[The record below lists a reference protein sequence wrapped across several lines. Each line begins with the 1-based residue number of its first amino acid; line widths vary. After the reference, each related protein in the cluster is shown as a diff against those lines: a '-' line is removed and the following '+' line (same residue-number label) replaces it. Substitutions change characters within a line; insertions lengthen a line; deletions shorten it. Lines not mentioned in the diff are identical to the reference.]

1 MTGSNWQ
8 PLAALEPRRL
18 REARLAAHFAAQ
30 WLARA
35 ARAYVAP
42 KPDDSHTNLGW
53 GTVVGGLGTHPLSD
67 GSRLG
72 LRLRDLT
79 LMIISTQGQSQLL
92 ALGGLAD
99 ADVRAW
105 LGQRVRE
112 LGLDAQK
119 LDAPSPYAMPAF
131 GIATG
136 ASYSV
141 DGEALSVLA
150 AWYANANSALEEIG
164 QVLLARGLS
173 VPVVRCWPHH
183 FDLDSLV
190 TFPGAG
196 PTDVRSMGTGFSPGD
211 EYYDAPYFYVS
222 VHPAPAGRPVL
233 PPFAHW
239 HTQDFTA
246 AVATASALLAEPDQ
260 HAAAKACLA
269 VATDFAIEQLRG
281 AGQGVGQANSLKA
294 GTALR

>member
-18 REARLAAHFAAQ
+18 REPRLFAHFAAQ

-53 GTVVGGLGTHPLSD
+53 DTIVGGLGTHPLPD

-79 LMIISTQGQSQLL
+79 LMIISTQGQSQSL

-119 LDAPSPYAMPAF
+119 LDAPSPYTMPAF

-136 ASYSV
+136 DRYAV
-141 DGEALSVLA
+141 DGEALSLLA
-150 AWYANANSALEEIG
+150 AWYTNANGALEETR

-190 TFPGAG
+190 YFPNESPA
-196 PTDVRSMGTGFSPGD
+196 DVRTMGAGFSPGD
-211 EYYDAPYFYVS
+211 QYYDEPYFYGS
-222 VHPAPAGRPVL
+222 VYPAPVGHPVL

-260 HAAAKACLA
+260 HAAAKAYLA
-269 VATDFAIEQLRG
+269 VATDFAIKQLKRIP
-281 AGQGVGQANSLKA
+281 VSL
-294 GTALR
+294 

>member
-1 MTGSNWQ
+1 
-8 PLAALEPRRL
+8 
-18 REARLAAHFAAQ
+18 
-30 WLARA
+30 
-35 ARAYVAP
+35 
-42 KPDDSHTNLGW
+42 
-53 GTVVGGLGTHPLSD
+53 
-67 GSRLG
+67 
-72 LRLRDLT
+72 
-79 LMIISTQGQSQLL
+79 
-92 ALGGLAD
+92 
-99 ADVRAW
+99 
-105 LGQRVRE
+105 
-112 LGLDAQK
+112 
-119 LDAPSPYAMPAF
+119 MPAF

-136 ASYSV
+136 ARYAV
-141 DGEALSVLA
+141 DGEALSLLA
-150 AWYANANSALEEIG
+150 AWYTNANGALEETR

-190 TFPGAG
+190 YFPSAG
-196 PTDVRSMGTGFSPGD
+196 PTDVRTMGTGFSPGD

-260 HAAAKACLA
+260 HAAAKAYLA
-269 VATDFAIEQLRG
+269 VATDFAIERLSG
-281 AGQGVGQANSLKA
+281 AGQGAGQANSLKA